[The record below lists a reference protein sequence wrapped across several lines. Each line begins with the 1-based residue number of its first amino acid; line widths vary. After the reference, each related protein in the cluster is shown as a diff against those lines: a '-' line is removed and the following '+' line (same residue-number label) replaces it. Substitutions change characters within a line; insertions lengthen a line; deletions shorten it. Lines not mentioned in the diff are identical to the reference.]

1 MRAGQQWRSFS
12 PSVQLDAR
20 VLAELL
26 DGGQSFRWDLQAD
39 GVWEGVFG
47 RNRVQVR
54 LCDSGEL
61 EYRVLTGD
69 AAGVEAYF
77 GHSVD
82 WCALRDA
89 LPWRSDPQ
97 LKACMDAFP
106 GLRILRQPFG
116 ETLFSFLC
124 STAKQIVQIKQC
136 CREVAR
142 RLGEDLGDGS
152 HAWPGWEV
160 LGEAGEDVLRE
171 CRLGY
176 RARYVWEVAR
186 ILGED
191 AQFEARLAEAEYPQA
206 KAMLM
211 ELPGVGA
218 KVADCVLLFGA
229 GRLEAFP
236 VDTWV
241 AKVMAR
247 RYGLEGWDA
256 AKVGRFG
263 QAHFGAAAG
272 LAQQFLFAS
281 ERALL
286 K

>member
-1 MRAGQQWRSFS
+1 M
-12 PSVQLDAR
+12 
-20 VLAELL
+20 
-26 DGGQSFRWDLQAD
+26 DGGQSFCWEPSEDGSWD
-39 GVWEGVFG
+39 GVVG
-47 RNRVQVR
+47 RNHVQVR
-54 LCDSGEL
+54 LSGSGRIEF
-61 EYRVLTGD
+61 RCKSDGGD
-69 AAGVEAYF
+69 PAVVDAYF
-77 GHSVD
+77 ADALD
-82 WCALRDA
+82 WDALRDA
-89 LPWRSDPQ
+89 LPWRSDPH
-97 LKACMDAFP
+97 LKTCMDAFP

-142 RLGEDLGDGS
+142 RLGEDLGCGT
-152 HAWPGWEV
+152 HAWPGWVV
-160 LGEAGEDVLRE
+160 LAEAGEEVLRE

-186 ILGED
+186 ILAD
-191 AQFEARLAEAEYPQA
+191 QPDFEERLQALDYPQA

-241 AKVMAR
+241 AKVMTR
-247 RYGLEGWDA
+247 VYGLEGWSA
-256 AKVGRFG
+256 VQIAQFGR
-263 QAHFGAAAG
+263 AHFGAAAG
-272 LAQQFLFAS
+272 VAQQFLFAY
-281 ERALL
+281 ERRNP
-286 K
+286 